1 MSIIKEYL
9 ENRKLKKQVKRKMEL
24 VEEANS
30 TYQITEYHKEIWI
43 TFNGVR
49 CIPASYLSDEPL
61 KVIEGLRKL
70 YIENHG

>member
-1 MSIIKEYL
+1 MNTIKEYL
-9 ENRKLKKQVKRKMEL
+9 ENRKCKKQEKRKMEL

-30 TYQITEYHKEIWI
+30 TYQITEDNKEIWI

-49 CIPASYLSDEPL
+49 CVPASYLSDEPL
-61 KVIEGLRKL
+61 KVIECLRKL

>member
-1 MSIIKEYL
+1 MNTIKEYI
-9 ENRKLKKQVKRKMEL
+9 ENRKLKKQENRKMEL

-30 TYQITEYHKEIWI
+30 IYQITEYNKEIWI

-49 CIPASYLSDEPL
+49 CVPASYLSDEPL

>member
-1 MSIIKEYL
+1 MNIIKEYL
-9 ENRKLKKQVKRKMEL
+9 ENIKLKKQAKRKMEL
-24 VEEANS
+24 VEEASS
-30 TYQITEYHKEIWI
+30 TYQITEYHKEIWL

-49 CIPASYLSDEPL
+49 CVPASYLSGEPL